1 MPVSRRPK
9 SKPVPPAPPPRKPI
23 RKVQSRRPNPD
34 IPTPR
39 ERERERP
46 YRAVPAAPGG
56 VFLPDH
62 EMLVRLIASKG
73 MTDAEFELI
82 YGLGSGTLKGWR
94 KAYPNFDKALSEGR
108 TSADAQ
114 VLFALFK
121 NAVGFSYE
129 EEQAVGG
136 REPSVLSVKRFKPGE
151 TTAQKH
157 WLGNR
162 LRAEWPS
169 VDRHELS
176 GPNGGAI
183 GIKTDS
189 RNDMIDA
196 ILTLIQPKT
205 DPERTPKA
213 TEGKR

>member
-1 MPVSRRPK
+1 MPVSRRTPK
-9 SKPVPPAPPPRKPI
+9 PPVQSPSSGRKPI
-23 RKVQSRRPNPD
+23 RKIQPR
-34 IPTPR
+34 IPK
-39 ERERERP
+39 ERERP
-46 YRAVPAAPGG
+46 YTAVPAAPGG

-62 EMLVRLIASKG
+62 EMLVRLIAAKG

-82 YGLGSGTLKGWR
+82 YGLGTGTLKGWR
-94 KAYPNFDKALSEGR
+94 KAYPGFDKALSEGR
-108 TSADAQ
+108 TAADAQ

-129 EEQAVGG
+129 EQQAVGG
-136 REPSVLSVKRFKPGE
+136 REPTVLAVKRFKPGE

-162 LRAEWPS
+162 LRTDWPQ

-176 GPNGGAI
+176 GPGGAAI

-196 ILTLIQPKT
+196 ILTLVTPKA
-205 DPERTPKA
+205 DPERAQPTK
-213 TEGKR
+213 EGKR

>member
-9 SKPVPPAPPPRKPI
+9 PQPVPPAHSSRKPV
-23 RKVQSRRPNPD
+23 RKLQPR
-34 IPTPR
+34 IPK
-39 ERERERP
+39 ERERP
-46 YRAVPAAPGG
+46 YTAVPAAPGG

-62 EMLVRLIASKG
+62 EMLVRLIAAKG

-94 KAYPNFDKALSEGR
+94 KAYPGFDKALSEGR
-108 TSADAQ
+108 TAADSQ

-121 NAVGFSYE
+121 NAVGFCYE
-129 EEQAVGG
+129 EQQAVGG
-136 REPSVLSVKRFKPGE
+136 REPTVLSVKRFKPGE

-162 LRAEWPS
+162 LRTEWPQ
-169 VDRHELS
+169 VERHEHS

-196 ILTLIQPKT
+196 ILTLIQPKA
-205 DPERTPKA
+205 DPERKQSA
-213 TEGKR
+213 KEGKR